1 MGVSKRTHNKM
12 VLFHFISAALV
23 LLPFITGQPPPP
35 EECCA
40 MKMVG
45 DFEYSFVK
53 EGMPGLPSSCMNAC
67 IYRRV
72 DNGKM
77 YCFAPGDLHV
87 ECEDEDV
94 TDAPDGGLCICTEE
108 FVPVCGSDGITYSNA
123 CKASCAGTTV
133 AHEGECGG
141 CICPAVVSPVC
152 GSDNN
157 TYTNECKANCAGVD
171 VAQEGECVD
180 SCICTEDYTPV
191 CGVDGVTYSNICHA
205 NCAAVEVAF
214 DGECSE

>member
-1 MGVSKRTHNKM
+1 MGVLKRTHNKM
-12 VLFHFISAALV
+12 VFHFVSTALV

-35 EECCA
+35 EECCE

-94 TDAPDGGLCICTEE
+94 TDALT
-108 FVPVCGSDGITYSNA
+108 
-123 CKASCAGTTV
+123 
-133 AHEGECGG
+133 
-141 CICPAVVSPVC
+141 VVSSVFRH
-152 GSDNN
+152 
-157 TYTNECKANCAGVD
+157 Y
-171 VAQEGECVD
+171 
-180 SCICTEDYTPV
+180 
-191 CGVDGVTYSNICHA
+191 
-205 NCAAVEVAF
+205 
-214 DGECSE
+214 